1 MLIADL
7 FSYAYLSVNSIMAEI
22 CIAVSVQVKQ
32 GQTCGKIIH
41 SQ

>member
-7 FSYAYLSVNSIMAEI
+7 FSYAYLSVNSIMATEI

-41 SQ
+41 S